1 MVYDKSE
8 LLLKSFSVDQ
18 SYYFAI
24 EAFNE
29 NGVSAKSSVAQV
41 K

>member
-1 MVYDKSE
+1 LEVRALSKGVE
-8 LLLKSFSVDQ
+8 
-18 SYYFAI
+18 YYFAI

-29 NGVSAKSSVAQV
+29 NGVSKVSAPVLV